1 MDHTTLIRRPRLRG
15 PVLLAAF
22 DGWNDAGEAATSA
35 LDAIA
40 DGLAAETFATI
51 DPEEFYDFQATRP
64 TVRLV
69 DGHRR
74 IEWPSVE
81 LRAAHLPAADHDLI
95 VVRGHEPNLRWR
107 TFAAEIVQVASS
119 LGAEMVVTVGA
130 LLADVPHTR
139 PVQVVSSAGDRD
151 LAERLG
157 LNVSRYE
164 GPTGILGVLGDLAT
178 KEGIPTVGLWAALPH
193 YLNLAPNPW
202 GAMALVKELR
212 RLLPM
217 AVDTS
222 DLAGQT
228 DAFDTAVTELVEEN
242 PELAGY
248 IERLEADSDD
258 EEEARTTRRARRA
271 SPTSPP
277 RSWWPRSSATCA
289 TTPAAPGAQTEARTV
304 SGPPG
309 LRPGGPVDCEIRSL
323 WGHRAHVCGLQPLGP
338 LGDVELHQLSLV
350 ERPVPLHLDRG
361 EVHEDVL
368 AVGTGDEAVALVR
381 VEPLDDTAGHELLSL
396 PSPSPSTATNVPGR
410 YQTRRAGTA
419 RTALRRQPSP
429 LLGRMLAPG
438 QSCQ

>member
-22 DGWNDAGEAATSA
+22 DGWNDAGEAATTA

-40 DGLAAETFATI
+40 AGLGAETFATV

-64 TVRLV
+64 TVRMV
-69 DGHRR
+69 KGHRQVD
-74 IEWPSVE
+74 WPTVE
-81 LRAAHLPAADHDLI
+81 LRAARLPAADHDLI

-107 TFAAEIVQVASS
+107 TFASEIIELAAS

-139 PVQVVSSAGDRD
+139 PVQVVTSAGDRD

-164 GPTGILGVLGDLAT
+164 GPTGILGVLSDLAT
-178 KEGIPTVGLWAALPH
+178 RRGIPTVGLWAALPH

-202 GAMALVKELR
+202 GAMALIRELR

-228 DAFDTAVTELVEEN
+228 EAFDSAVNDLVEEN

-248 IERLEADSDD
+248 IERLEADSDEDGEDD
-258 EEEARTTRRARRA
+258 EDEDG
-271 SPTSPP
+271 S
-277 RSWWPRSSATCA
+277 
-289 TTPAAPGAQTEARTV
+289 
-304 SGPPG
+304 PG
-309 LRPGGPVDCEIRSL
+309 LADVPPEELVAEVERFLRDHPGGSRS
-323 WGHRAHVCGLQPLGP
+323 
-338 LGDVELHQLSLV
+338 
-350 ERPVPLHLDRG
+350 
-361 EVHEDVL
+361 
-368 AVGTGDEAVALVR
+368 
-381 VEPLDDTAGHELLSL
+381 
-396 PSPSPSTATNVPGR
+396 
-410 YQTRRAGTA
+410 
-419 RTALRRQPSP
+419 
-429 LLGRMLAPG
+429 
-438 QSCQ
+438 

>member
-22 DGWNDAGEAATSA
+22 DGWND
-35 LDAIA
+35 
-40 DGLAAETFATI
+40 
-51 DPEEFYDFQATRP
+51 PEGFYDFQATRP
-64 TVRLV
+64 TVRMV

-74 IEWPSVE
+74 IDWPSVE
-81 LRAAHLPAADHDLI
+81 LRAANLPAADHDLI

-119 LGAEMVVTVGA
+119 LGVEMMITVGA

-164 GPTGILGVLGDLAT
+164 GPTGILGVLGDLAS

-228 DAFDTAVTELVEEN
+228 DAFDTAVTELVDEN

-258 EEEARTTRRARRA
+258 EEETADDDEEG
-271 SPTSPP
+271 S
-277 RSWWPRSSATCA
+277 
-289 TTPAAPGAQTEARTV
+289 
-304 SGPPG
+304 PG
-309 LRPGGPVDCEIRSL
+309 LADLPPEELVAEVERYLRDHPGGSRS
-323 WGHRAHVCGLQPLGP
+323 
-338 LGDVELHQLSLV
+338 
-350 ERPVPLHLDRG
+350 
-361 EVHEDVL
+361 
-368 AVGTGDEAVALVR
+368 
-381 VEPLDDTAGHELLSL
+381 
-396 PSPSPSTATNVPGR
+396 
-410 YQTRRAGTA
+410 
-419 RTALRRQPSP
+419 
-429 LLGRMLAPG
+429 
-438 QSCQ
+438 

>member
-22 DGWNDAGEAATSA
+22 DGWNDAGEAATTA
-35 LDAIA
+35 LDAIGDA
-40 DGLAAETFATI
+40 LAAETFAVI

-74 IEWPSVE
+74 VEWPAIE
-81 LRAAHLPAADHDLI
+81 LRAAHLPAADHDVI

-107 TFAAEIVQVASS
+107 TFATEVVELASS
-119 LGAEMVVTVGA
+119 LGVEMLVTVGA

-178 KEGIPTVGLWAALPH
+178 SEGIPTVGLWAALPH

-202 GAMALVKELR
+202 GAMALIEELR

-217 AVDTS
+217 AVDTGP
-222 DLAGQT
+222 LADQT
-228 DAFDTAVTELVEEN
+228 EAFDAAVADLVEEN

-248 IERLEADSDD
+248 IERLEADTDEDEDD
-258 EEEARTTRRARRA
+258 EEEG
-271 SPTSPP
+271 S
-277 RSWWPRSSATCA
+277 
-289 TTPAAPGAQTEARTV
+289 
-304 SGPPG
+304 PG
-309 LRPGGPVDCEIRSL
+309 LADLPPEELVAEVERYLRDHPGGSR
-323 WGHRAHVCGLQPLGP
+323 
-338 LGDVELHQLSLV
+338 
-350 ERPVPLHLDRG
+350 
-361 EVHEDVL
+361 
-368 AVGTGDEAVALVR
+368 
-381 VEPLDDTAGHELLSL
+381 
-396 PSPSPSTATNVPGR
+396 N
-410 YQTRRAGTA
+410 
-419 RTALRRQPSP
+419 
-429 LLGRMLAPG
+429 
-438 QSCQ
+438 